1 MYPDSYRALAG
12 AAVML
17 LLTLGTTAVTAA
29 PGTVGAQAA
38 ELHFRVLLDDREIGE
53 HRFSITPEEGGT
65 RIRSEAQFDVRLLGI
80 PVYRYRHE
88 NTERWGEDGCLRTI
102 SSRTNANRDRYLVD
116 GQRDDER
123 FRVETATGPLEFD
136 AACVMSFAYWDRTF
150 LQESRLLNSQTGEYL
165 DVQVESLAA
174 QEWWRN
180 GSSISADGYRIVAEG
195 TGATEQT
202 DIRVW
207 YAREDGRW
215 LGLESRV
222 ANGRLLAY
230 VRLDE
235 DS

>member
-1 MYPDSYRALAG
+1 MFRNLYRGLAG
-12 AAVML
+12 AAAML
-17 LLTLGTTAVTAA
+17 LLIVATPAVPA
-29 PGTVGAQAA
+29 TVADQA
-38 ELHFRVLLDDREIGE
+38 EQLHFRVLLDDREIGE

-65 RIRSEAQFDVRLLGI
+65 RVRSEAQFDVRLLGI

-88 NTERWGEDGCLRTI
+88 NTEQWGEDGCLRAI

-165 DVQVESLAA
+165 DVQVESLAG
-174 QEWWRN
+174 QEWSRN

>member
-1 MYPDSYRALAG
+1 MFRNLYRGLAG
-12 AAVML
+12 AAAML
-17 LLTLGTTAVTAA
+17 PLIVATPAVPA
-29 PGTVGAQAA
+29 TVADQA
-38 ELHFRVLLDDREIGE
+38 EQLHFRVLLDDREIGE

-65 RIRSEAQFDVRLLGI
+65 RVRSEAQFDVRLLGI

-88 NTERWGEDGCLRTI
+88 NTEQWGEDGCLRAI

-150 LQESRLLNSQTGEYL
+150 LQEARLLNSQTGEYL
-165 DVQVESLAA
+165 DVQVESLAG
-174 QEWWRN
+174 QEWSRN